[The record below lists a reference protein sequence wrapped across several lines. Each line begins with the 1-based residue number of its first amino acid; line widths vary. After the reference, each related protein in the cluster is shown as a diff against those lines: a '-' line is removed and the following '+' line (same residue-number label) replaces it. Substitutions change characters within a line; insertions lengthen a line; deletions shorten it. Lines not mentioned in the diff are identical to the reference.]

1 MMNCRRSNSGFV
13 SISLRCWRSVFCFF
27 GPRVS
32 GAVFCYRDIITV
44 FSTVCREVERAR
56 DVLRSSYLM
65 FNEDV
70 VSALLICGERFA
82 LEQIVKIWG
91 YCVVFLLNMFLFYVT
106 WSFLSFVLHAI
117 VFCLL
122 FFFCLF
128 LKDLK
133 VIEPTC
139 INITCVQLQISLSLF
154 FHSPKKHWGVCVICD
169 LTERCGDQ
177 IVNIRIKQQLKG
189 RGWWWWWRLWGFPYI
204 VCLIVDRPTLK
215 LCGFP

>member
-27 GPRVS
+27 ESCVS

-44 FSTVCREVERAR
+44 FSTVCRDVERAR

-139 INITCVQLQISLSLF
+139 INIHVYSYRFPFLCSFIHQRNTEVSVSSVTSLKDVEIKLWIS
-154 FHSPKKHWGVCVICD
+154 
-169 LTERCGDQ
+169 E
-177 IVNIRIKQQLKG
+177 
-189 RGWWWWWRLWGFPYI
+189 
-204 VCLIVDRPTLK
+204 
-215 LCGFP
+215 